1 MLSLLIGKR
10 RDRLEVVKDILKV
23 ADNPRGANKTRLVYM
38 SNLNFNR
45 LSVFLVFLLE
55 KELLEKSE
63 DENIYHITF
72 KGREFLQQLDK
83 TEKMI

>member
-1 MLSLLIGKR
+1 MLIGKR
-10 RDRLEVVKDILKV
+10 RDRLEVIKDILKV
-23 ADNPRGANKTRLVYM
+23 ADNPLGANKTRLVYM

-55 KELLEKSE
+55 KELLEK
-63 DENIYHITF
+63 DGDDNVYRITS
-72 KGREFLQQLDK
+72 KGREFLHQLDK